1 MNLRGESSQSGSPD
15 SLPVMLVKMSQFIL
29 NANKLRLSYA
39 FDKFSW
45 LMSVTE
51 SMCLMTGNSRMWKLS
66 EVQEEKDSISKCPEF
81 LLWANHVA
89 SSGKVLYLVHFAT
102 FPFFATLTQNILMS
116 LVFFCWSKGT
126 FLMTFL
132 MYVIYYYY
140 YYFFFPLRR
149 MLLENCYMLVHLP
162 DVQ

>member
-39 FDKFSW
+39 LDKFSW

-51 SMCLMTGNSRMWKLS
+51 SMYLMTGNSHMWKLS

-116 LVFFCWSKGT
+116 LFF
-126 FLMTFL
+126 FLLVERNIPDDFSHVRDL
-132 MYVIYYYY
+132 LLLLLLL
-140 YYFFFPLRR
+140 FPLRR